1 MRQKPIILCILDG
14 WGYNEKK
21 EGNAIETGK
30 TPHWHEYIQK
40 YPTCMLATSGLCV
53 GLPDGQMGNS
63 EVGHTN
69 LGAGRVVMQDLPR
82 IDQAIDDGSLAEN
95 PVLTDMIAKLKQNGG
110 TCHLM
115 GLIGSGGVH
124 ASQKHIIA
132 LAKDVDAAGVPV
144 DIHAFMDGRDT
155 APDSGLGFIKDL
167 QDALK
172 ECKNTRVVTV
182 SGRYYAMDRDNRW
195 ERVTLAYDAIV
206 MGQGNRFDSATQAL
220 EASYQNKVTD
230 EFVVPCVIGDYQ
242 GMKDGDAVMMANYRS
257 DRAREITAMLAQPG
271 FDKTPRAKVIHFS
284 DVVAMTEY
292 SSEHKKFMHILF
304 PPEDLHHIFGEVVS
318 QAGLTQLRIAETEK
332 YAHVTFFFNGG
343 REQMFKGEERI
354 LVPSPKVA
362 TYDLKPEMSAYEVTD
377 KLVDAIKSD
386 KFDVIIVNYAN
397 GDMVGHTGVMD
408 AAIKAVEAVDTCLGR
423 VVDATLEKGGAIF
436 VTADHGNAE
445 QMIDSKTGGPFTA
458 HTNTPVKAVLIGA
471 PKTVTGLENGRLA
484 DVAPT
489 LLDLMNLPKPADMT
503 GHSLLVKAK

>member
-14 WGYNEKK
+14 WGYNENKQ
-21 EGNAIETGK
+21 GNAIEPGK
-30 TPHWHEYIQK
+30 PPHWHEYIQK
-40 YPTCMLATSGLCV
+40 FPPCMLATSGLCV

-155 APDSGLGFIKDL
+155 APDSGLGFIKVL

-172 ECKNTRVVTV
+172 ECKNTRGVTV

-271 FDKTPRAKVIHFS
+271 FD
-284 DVVAMTEY
+284 
-292 SSEHKKFMHILF
+292 
-304 PPEDLHHIFGEVVS
+304 
-318 QAGLTQLRIAETEK
+318 
-332 YAHVTFFFNGG
+332 
-343 REQMFKGEERI
+343 
-354 LVPSPKVA
+354 
-362 TYDLKPEMSAYEVTD
+362 
-377 KLVDAIKSD
+377 
-386 KFDVIIVNYAN
+386 
-397 GDMVGHTGVMD
+397 
-408 AAIKAVEAVDTCLGR
+408 
-423 VVDATLEKGGAIF
+423 
-436 VTADHGNAE
+436 
-445 QMIDSKTGGPFTA
+445 
-458 HTNTPVKAVLIGA
+458 
-471 PKTVTGLENGRLA
+471 
-484 DVAPT
+484 
-489 LLDLMNLPKPADMT
+489 
-503 GHSLLVKAK
+503 